1 MEGGVSRNLSV
12 TEITTSSISLN
23 WTEPLGN
30 SSFYRVQW
38 TNGSSTLNKSV
49 FDKTTTISNLTAGE
63 SYDITVTAVAADDQT
78 EGEIPSIEYNGQM
91 DHLL

>member
-1 MEGGVSRNLSV
+1 GVNQSIRNLSV

-38 TNGSSTLNKSV
+38 KNGSSTLNTSV
-49 FDKTTTISNLTAGE
+49 FEKTTTISNLTAGVR
-63 SYDITVTAVAADDQT
+63 YGINVTAVRRLVHRQV
-78 EGEIPSIEYNGQM
+78 EFNKRN
-91 DHLL
+91 LLQ

>member
-1 MEGGVSRNLSV
+1 GVNQSIRNLSV

-23 WTEPLGN
+23 WTEPVGN

-63 SYDITVTAVAADDQT
+63 NYDITVTAVRRLVHRQV
-78 EGEIPSIEYNGQM
+78 EFNKRN
-91 DHLL
+91 LLQ